1 MITDAPL
8 ISMINNKGSYILK
21 ILCLLICLNSMVTA
35 GEIKGKVI
43 IQQRQPID
51 SKIVSRSII
60 QRYVT
65 KGTYNHDHTKH
76 QPPEPTV
83 VVYFSDLKQTD
94 THIDTIAVLDQH
106 NEVFVPHV
114 LPIVVGTTVRFLNSD
129 EVYHNVFSYSEA
141 KSFDLGRYAQG
152 KYRSITFNK
161 PGIVTVYCD
170 IHTSMNAFILV
181 LQNPYFATTDES
193 GAYVI
198 KNVPEGSYTL
208 KAWYGRWP
216 EKSKTIK
223 VIDGEVTKVDF
234 TFP

>member
-1 MITDAPL
+1 MLEL

-21 ILCLLICLNSMVTA
+21 ILCLLICLNSVVIA
-35 GEIKGKVI
+35 GEVKGKVI
-43 IQQRQPID
+43 IQQQQPID

-65 KGTYNHDHTKH
+65 KGAYKNDHTKH

-94 THIDTIAVLDQH
+94 THVDRIAVLDQR
-106 NEVFVPHV
+106 NEAFVPHV

-129 EVYHNVFSYSEA
+129 DVYHNVFSYSEA

-152 KYRSITFNK
+152 KYRNITFNK

-193 GAYVI
+193 GEYAI

-208 KAWYGRWP
+208 NAWYGRWP